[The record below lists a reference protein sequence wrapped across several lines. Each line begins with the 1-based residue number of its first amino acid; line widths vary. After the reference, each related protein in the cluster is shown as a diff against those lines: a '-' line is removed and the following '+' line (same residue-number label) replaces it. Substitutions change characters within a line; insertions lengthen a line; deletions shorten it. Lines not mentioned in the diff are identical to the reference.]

1 MLMVNNIFYA
11 SAFLLSLGTATTA
24 TAQKTTKSE
33 VRFIND
39 IQIDF
44 STPVSNQGVSYNAPR
59 SPRVD
64 ATHVEVLN
72 TANAAGIEGASP
84 LQFQFAL
91 MLDTDV
97 ESITNQ
103 PLFTLIH
110 QWLGT
115 PYRYGGA
122 TRSGIDCSAFMQTL
136 FTGVHNLSIPRTAR
150 EQHKFAAPVDM
161 EDLKEGDLVF
171 FNTTGG
177 VSHVGYYLQNNKFVH
192 AASSGGV
199 MVSDLSEDYWSR
211 RFISAGRIELVSTAT
226 LFSQP

>member
-1 MLMVNNIFYA
+1 MVNNIFY
-11 SAFLLSLGTATTA
+11 SAAVLFSLGTATTA
-24 TAQKTTKSE
+24 TAQKTTKPE

-44 STPVSNQGVSYNAPR
+44 STPSSNQGVSYNVPR
-59 SPRVD
+59 NPSA
-64 ATHVEVLN
+64 ATTPIESAKSV
-72 TANAAGIEGASP
+72 NAEGIESASL
-84 LQFQFAL
+84 LQFEFAL

-103 PLFTLIH
+103 PLFTLIQ

-122 TRSGIDCSAFMQTL
+122 ARTGIDCSAFMQTL
-136 FTGVHNLSIPRTAR
+136 FSGVHGLTIPRTAR
-150 EQHKFAAPVDM
+150 EQHKFAAPVEK